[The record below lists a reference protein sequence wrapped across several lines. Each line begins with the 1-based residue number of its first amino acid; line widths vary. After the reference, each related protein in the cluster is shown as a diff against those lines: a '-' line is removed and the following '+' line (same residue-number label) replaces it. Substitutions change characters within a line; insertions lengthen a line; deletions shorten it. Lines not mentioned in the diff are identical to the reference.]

1 MNQRIHIPK
10 NIAEMQAALLEEWDL
25 IPQEFIN
32 KEILKQKHWVKV
44 LEERHGWSTP
54 N

>member
-1 MNQRIHIPK
+1 
-10 NIAEMQAALLEEWDL
+10 MQQAMLKEWDA

-32 KEILKQKHWVKV
+32 RLILQQHHWVWV